1 MGKYFI
7 HILVAY
13 LLVTGLAVP
22 TAAISAEK
30 ERSPF
35 DRFSIGIE
43 AGAWK
48 PNDLTSKPVLVP
60 VGVDDAT
67 IFSRLIF
74 NTPRLADWNLRFSV
88 GFWGQRGID
97 DLPEIGSVSIFMLM
111 LDLKE
116 RIIPDL
122 RLTPFVSYGVSV
134 FWGAEYPEQRDFKL
148 FETAGEV
155 GYGVN
160 VGAGFDFILFPS
172 LVLTTE
178 FSYHYVRF
186 NRIIGYSDDYSGPK
200 VQAGFYLAL

>member
-1 MGKYFI
+1 MRAI
-7 HILVAY
+7 
-13 LLVTGLAVP
+13 
-22 TAAISAEK
+22 AADK
-30 ERSPF
+30 PRSPF
-35 DRFSIGIE
+35 DCFSAGIE

-67 IFSRLIF
+67 LFTRLIF
-74 NTPRLADWNLRFSV
+74 NTPQVADWNLRLSL

-97 DLPEIGSVSIFMLM
+97 DLPGIRSVSIFMLM

-116 RIIPDL
+116 RIIPNL

-134 FWGAEYPEQRDFKL
+134 FWGAEHSENSNLNLFK
-148 FETAGEV
+148 TAGEV

-160 VGAGFDFILFPS
+160 VGAGFDFVLTQA

-186 NRIIGYSDDYSGPK
+186 NRVIGYSDDYSGPK
-200 VQAGFYLAL
+200 VQAGFYFTL